1 MKRTLIAI
9 TASIFASALALPAF
23 AQMGDSNPPASS
35 SVNTSS
41 TSESSRTDYQSQ
53 QPAEQPASTSNS
65 TERTEREY
73 RSERTA
79 QTMPAQA
86 EVQNRVVKKETT
98 STTTESA
105 PPPPVESSTT
115 TTTTHRTETG
125 Y

>member
-9 TASIFASALALPAF
+9 TAGIFASALALPAF

-41 TSESSRTDYQSQ
+41 TSESSRTDYRS
-53 QPAEQPASTSNS
+53 EQPAPTTNS
-65 TERTEREY
+65 VEHSEREY
-73 RSERTA
+73 RSERTD

-86 EVQNRVVKKETT
+86 EVQNRVVKKEST

-115 TTTTHRTETG
+115 TTTTHRTESG